1 MCGLL
6 ERPAIASVRKSDD
19 SSVEICCGTAEEFP
33 AFKLLAEVVDER
45 VRSAGYLAGGRVG
58 RLTVMRLED
67 LELLEPT
74 LNGAR
79 FLELLKQRNSD
90 ERLRHLSF
98 KNFILET
105 MGPTLPRNEWIHKE
119 YERLGTRIRRRLFGP
134 SAGSV
139 KVE

>member
-1 MCGLL
+1 MRRAADLNYHPVVL
-6 ERPAIASVRKSDD
+6 
-19 SSVEICCGTAEEFP
+19 TAEEFP
-33 AFKLLAEVVDER
+33 AFKLLAEIVDER